1 MWIFIILSRVPSR
14 EDGVLFAH
22 VVRSRGLNYGLE
34 TLIFNLSMGIFT
46 QITQISFGLP
56 ISVITL
62 FLKKL
67 ACNPF
72 EKRLDRKPQE
82 TFEFDNLIPK
92 PYRRDKPAQRFVINR
107 RNVCGSTFAG
117 QKLLDDTF

>member
-1 MWIFIILSRVPSR
+1 
-14 EDGVLFAH
+14 
-22 VVRSRGLNYGLE
+22 
-34 TLIFNLSMGIFT
+34 MGIF
-46 QITQISFGLP
+46 TQISFGLP
-56 ISVITL
+56 ISVIRL

-92 PYRRDKPAQRFVINR
+92 PYRRDQPAQRLLVNG
-107 RNVCGSTFAG
+107 CGSTVAG
-117 QKLLDDTF
+117 QRLWVNSC